1 LETNQVSILLAL
13 ALAEAATGSITI
25 NVGNV
30 RSARG
35 RVVVDIC
42 PQDRFL
48 GDGCAWHGEV
58 QAVAGTTTITVPNV
72 PAGQYAVQAF
82 HDENANGDVDRGMFG
97 IPKEGVG
104 FSRNARIGLGPPK
117 WRDAYFVH
125 QARAEVIRFDLRYF
139 MGAKGP
145 AATRK

>member
-1 LETNQVSILLAL
+1 MSILVAL
-13 ALAEAATGSITI
+13 ALAEAASGAITI
-25 NVGNV
+25 QLGNV
-30 RSARG
+30 RSAQG

-48 GDGCAWHGEV
+48 QDGCAWHGEV
-58 QAVAGTTTITVPNV
+58 PARAGTTTITVPNV
-72 PAGQYAVQAF
+72 PAGNYAVQAF
-82 HDENANGDVDRGMFG
+82 HDENASGEVDRGMFG

-125 QARAEVIRFDLRYF
+125 QGRAEVIRFDLRYF

-145 AATRK
+145 APARK

>member
-1 LETNQVSILLAL
+1 VSIIFAL
-13 ALAEAATGSITI
+13 ALAEAATGSITVT
-25 NVGNV
+25 VGNV
-30 RSARG
+30 RSSRG
-35 RVVVDIC
+35 VVVVDIC

-48 GDGCAWHGEV
+48 EDGCAWHGE
-58 QAVAGTTTITVPNV
+58 APAREGTTVVTVPNV

-82 HDENANGDVDRGMFG
+82 QDENANGEVDRGMFG

-117 WRDAYFVH
+117 WRDAFFVH
-125 QARAEVIRFDLRYF
+125 QGRAEVIRFNLRYF

-145 AATRK
+145 PAPRK

>member
-1 LETNQVSILLAL
+1 MSILLAL
-13 ALAEAATGSITI
+13 AMAEAAGSVTI
-25 NVGNV
+25 NVANV
-30 RSARG
+30 RNGRG

-48 GDGCAWHGEV
+48 ADGCVHHAEV
-58 QAVAGTTTITVPNV
+58 QARAGTTTITIPNV

-82 HDENANGDVDRGMFG
+82 HDENANGEVDRAMFG
-97 IPKEGVG
+97 IPREGVG

-117 WRDAYFVH
+117 WRDASFVH
-125 QARAEVIRFDLRYF
+125 QGRAEVIGFSLRYF

-145 AATRK
+145 NPPR

>member
-1 LETNQVSILLAL
+1 MSILLAL
-13 ALAEAATGSITI
+13 AMAEAAGSVTM
-25 NVGNV
+25 NVANV
-30 RSARG
+30 RNSRG

-48 GDGCAWHGEV
+48 ADGCVHHAEV
-58 QAVAGTTTITVPNV
+58 PARAGTTTITIPSV

-82 HDENANGDVDRGMFG
+82 HDENANGEVDRAMFG
-97 IPKEGVG
+97 IPREGVG

-117 WRDAYFVH
+117 WRDAFFVH
-125 QARAEVIRFDLRYF
+125 QGRAEVISFSLRYF

-145 AATRK
+145 NPPR